1 LRGSYFALKR
11 IGRCHP
17 WVEPMVDPVPPPPSD
32 GSTPVTKVKG

>member
-17 WVEPMVDPVPPPPSD
+17 WVEPMVDPVPPPSVRP
-32 GSTPVTKVKG
+32 TPVTKVKG